1 VFHLDLTRA
10 RMLADIGVRESDAE
24 TPPLDPEDPAF
35 LEREPARLLLRC
47 HTRREFLA
55 QLEPPLRRRFRKV
68 AKQHLEDDLLRPM
81 HKAVG
86 NCERRGNCG
95 DPTKWFAA
103 DVVVTGR
110 GAVVSVSDEG
120 AGFDV
125 EQVVRR
131 FASGERYFARRGQGI
146 AHFARTSSLVSY
158 ADGGRTWLLRF
169 LSDPEPGVPLIPDDA
184 VASGPAADA
193 DCMRNFLARLPL
205 FHDRGIALDACRVSS
220 ISRAPGPVEF
230 AYVVRCRSAGQ
241 TPHAVVLTG
250 RLLPEAAARADVEL
264 AGRLR
269 ADGVGAGRGL
279 RIPRPIGAFSDPSL
293 SLFLLDPTETLR
305 ARIQMIGA
313 SAAQAAVLRTVALGL
328 AALHRSPV
336 RPAAEQNLEEVIAQ
350 HQTAQQQLAA
360 RLPDARCRERA
371 AACCDRLFARARRLE
386 PCAST
391 LVHGA
396 LEWDCIVRSA
406 RPWSLYRFDR
416 CRLAHPGLDVGV
428 FLADLLRF
436 HVLRRDGIKALW
448 PPGRAA
454 FVEAYFGAEPPPW
467 SKDLDWFVAG
477 ALLERLHRM
486 MRRPEAKWAP
496 KVVPLLDEIERTLA
510 TSP

>member
-1 VFHLDLTRA
+1 
-10 RMLADIGVRESDAE
+10 MLADIGVRESDLQAA
-24 TPPLDPEDPAF
+24 PLDPGDPAF
-35 LEREPARLLLRC
+35 LEREPARFTVRC
-47 HTRREFLA
+47 HTREEFLA

-86 NCERRGNCG
+86 NCARRGNCG
-95 DPTKWFAA
+95 DPAKWFAA

-110 GAVVSVSDEG
+110 GAVLAVSDQG
-120 AGFDV
+120 TGFDV

-131 FASGERYFARRGQGI
+131 FESGERYFARRGQGI

-169 LSDPEPGVPLIPDDA
+169 LSDPEPGVPLTTDEA

-193 DCMRNFLARLPL
+193 DCMRAFLARLPL
-205 FHDRGIALDACRVSS
+205 FRDRGVALDACRVSAV
-220 ISRAPGPVEF
+220 SRAPGPVEF
-230 AYVVRCRSAGQ
+230 AYVVRCRSAGEA
-241 TPHAVVLTG
+241 PHAVVLTG

-279 RIPRPIGAFSDPSL
+279 RIPRPVGAFRDPSL

-305 ARIQMIGA
+305 ARVQMIAAPG
-313 SAAQAAVLRTVALGL
+313 AQAAVLRTVARGL

-336 RPAAEQNLEEVIAQ
+336 RPAAEEQVEEVLAQ
-350 HQTAQQQLAA
+350 HRAAQQRLSE
-360 RLPDARCRERA
+360 RLPEARSRERA
-371 AACCDRLFARARRLE
+371 AACCDLLLARAGRLE
-386 PCAST
+386 PCEPT
-391 LVHGA
+391 LVHGT

-406 RPWSLYRFDR
+406 RPWALYRFDR

-436 HVLRRDGIKALW
+436 HVLRRDGIAALW
-448 PPGRAA
+448 PAGRAA
-454 FVEAYFGAEPPPW
+454 FVDAYFGDRPPPW

-477 ALLERLHRM
+477 ALLERLDRM

-510 TSP
+510 SCGAA

>member
-1 VFHLDLTRA
+1 
-10 RMLADIGVRESDAE
+10 MLADIGVRESDLQV
-24 TPPLDPEDPAF
+24 PPLAPGDPAF
-35 LEREPARLLLRC
+35 LERELARFTVRC
-47 HTRREFLA
+47 HSREELLA

-81 HKAVG
+81 HKAIG

-95 DPTKWFAA
+95 DPMKSFAA
-103 DVVVTGR
+103 EVVVTGR
-110 GAVVSVSDEG
+110 GAVVAVSDEG

-125 EQVVRR
+125 EQTVRR
-131 FASGERYFARRGQGI
+131 FASGERYFTRRGQGI

-169 LSDPEPGVPLIPDDA
+169 HSDPEPGMPLTPDDA

-193 DCMRNFLARLPL
+193 DFMRAFLARLPL
-205 FHDRGIALDACRVSS
+205 FRGVALEACRVSAV
-220 ISRAPGPVEF
+220 SRAPGPVEF
-230 AYVVRCRSAGQ
+230 AYVVRCRSAGEA
-241 TPHAVVLTG
+241 PHAVVLTG

-264 AGRLR
+264 AARLR
-269 ADGVGAGRGL
+269 ADGFGAGRGL
-279 RIPRPIGAFSDPSL
+279 RIPRPVGAFRDPSL
-293 SLFLLDPTETLR
+293 SLFQLDPTETLR
-305 ARIQMIGA
+305 ARVNMI
-313 SAAQAAVLRTVALGL
+313 AAPGEQAAVLRTVARGL

-336 RPAAEQNLEEVIAQ
+336 RAAAEEPLEEVLAR
-350 HQTAQQQLAA
+350 HRAAQQRLSE
-360 RLPDARCRERA
+360 RLPDARSCERA
-371 AACCDRLFARARRLE
+371 AACFDRLFARAGRLE
-386 PCAST
+386 PWEPAF
-391 LVHGA
+391 VHGT

-406 RPWSLYRFDR
+406 RPWALYRFDR

-436 HVLRRDGIKALW
+436 HVLRRDGIAALW
-448 PPGRAA
+448 PAGRAA
-454 FVEAYFGAEPPPW
+454 FVDAYFGDRPPPW

-477 ALLERLHRM
+477 ALLERMDRM

-510 TSP
+510 TCGAA